1 MLHAPHKPRYT
12 PLMPRL
18 YLEDSKLLHFRAAV
32 TDIRE
37 FARKN
42 GQQVWQMALD
52 STAFYP
58 TGGGQPH
65 DLGTLRAQSRS
76 GTELTVTVE
85 DVTEDEAGTVWHT
98 TTKPLLTGTMV
109 QGTVDAARRLDHMQ
123 QHTGQHLLSA
133 VLADDFGLR
142 TVGFHMG
149 ERDVTIDL
157 AVEDRAAQ
165 DAVLGDLHTVETRVN
180 RHIAGNAPVTI
191 REVSGEQAQ
200 ALLAEGALRKL
211 PDRVGPM
218 RLVEIAGLD
227 LNACGGTHVQALG
240 EVGAVLLRETERTKK
255 ALRLHFVC
263 GLRAVH
269 ASREDRTELAAA
281 AGALSVGKAD
291 VFAGVQ
297 RLLTEAKAL
306 SKERLRLR
314 EEIAESHAVQLAV
327 EERIVNGLRVVH
339 RTFADR
345 DADYLKLLATRLLQ
359 AVPRT
364 VVLLISCE
372 QEPATLI
379 LAGNTP
385 LPRGCN
391 ALLKDAIA
399 PYALRGGGTAELA
412 QAQVPQ
418 ELIQPV
424 TTALLKKIAER

>member
-1 MLHAPHKPRYT
+1 
-12 PLMPRL
+12 MPRL
-18 YLEDSKLLHFRAAV
+18 YLENSKLLQFRAAV

-42 GQQVWQMALD
+42 GQQVWQIALD

-65 DLGTLRAQSRS
+65 DLGTLTAQSRS
-76 GTELTVTVE
+76 GAELTVVVE

-98 TTKPLLTGTMV
+98 TVKPLLTGTVV
-109 QGTVDAARRLDHMQ
+109 QGTVDAARRLDHIQ

-149 ERDVTIDL
+149 EQDVTIDL

-165 DAVLGDLHTVETRVN
+165 DAVLTDLHTVETRVN
-180 RHIAGNAPVTI
+180 LHIAGNARVTV

-211 PDRVGPM
+211 PAREGPI

-240 EVGAVLLRETERTKK
+240 EIGVLLLRETERTRK
-255 ALRLHFVC
+255 ALRLHFMC
-263 GLRAVH
+263 GLRAVR
-269 ASREDRTELAAA
+269 AAREDWTELTAA
-281 AGALSVGKAD
+281 AGALSVGCAD
-291 VFAGVQ
+291 VSAGVQ
-297 RLLTEAKAL
+297 RLLAETKAL

-327 EERIVNGLRVVH
+327 EERIVEGLRVVH

-364 VVLLISCE
+364 VALLVSCL

-379 LAGNTP
+379 LASNTA

-391 ALLKDAIA
+391 VLLKDALA

-418 ELIQPV
+418 QLLQPISD
-424 TTALLKKIAER
+424 ALLKKIAQR